1 MNLTEAQSF
10 SSNRSLLFIDRVE
23 YKYISIIP
31 KKPKIEFM
39 FLIRINFENVKLKY
53 QRSFQ
58 EWIWISNFSIFTMYK
73 HGNITKRN
81 DKK

>member
-10 SSNRSLLFIDRVE
+10 SSNLSLLFIDRVE

-39 FLIRINFENVKLKY
+39 FLIRVNFDFICHLRKTASPNEKNLY
-53 QRSFQ
+53 
-58 EWIWISNFSIFTMYK
+58 FS
-73 HGNITKRN
+73 
-81 DKK
+81 